1 MKLRNKTDQEIST
14 LIMDF
19 SPQVIPRAPCG
30 CLAMTAALG
39 GIGRKGG
46 KVRALSNSAL
56 ALQCTTLVESRE
68 T

>member
-19 SPQVIPRAPCG
+19 SLQVIPRAPCG

-39 GIGRKGG
+39 GDREEGW
-46 KVRALSNSAL
+46 
-56 ALQCTTLVESRE
+56 ESQG
-68 T
+68 TQQFSFSFTMHHSC